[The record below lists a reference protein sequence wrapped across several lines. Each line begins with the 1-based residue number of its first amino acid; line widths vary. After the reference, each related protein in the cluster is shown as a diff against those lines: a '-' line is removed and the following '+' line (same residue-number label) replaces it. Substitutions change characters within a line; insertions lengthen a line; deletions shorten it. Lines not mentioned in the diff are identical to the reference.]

1 MKLTEDSQV
10 ILLLCS
16 QLGLT
21 SGIESNA
28 LTLREWNPLARKIAA
43 SELKRPG
50 ALLGLSAQLIAQQLD
65 VSSEE
70 ADRYAAL
77 LVRGGTLALEL
88 ERLESL
94 GVWVLTRADDAYPAR
109 YRQRLKDTA
118 PTVLFGAGT
127 LDLLG
132 QPGLAVVGS
141 RNLDEPRKEFAE
153 FIGTACAQA
162 GLILYSGGARGT
174 DAIAMGTVLEARGQ
188 AVGVLADSLEKAI
201 RAPDVRSA
209 IARTD
214 LALLTPYSPNAGFSV
229 GGAMGRNK
237 LIYALADYA
246 LIIASD
252 VEKGGTWA
260 GATEALKARWTPV
273 FALSSEDGPEG
284 NRRLIKMG
292 AQPFP
297 QTFHDAS
304 MLQSWLEEHT
314 ALPPSEA
321 PSVTQPRLL

>member
-16 QLGLT
+16 QLGLA
-21 SGIESNA
+21 SGGELTP

-43 SELKRPG
+43 SDLRRPG
-50 ALLGLSAQLIAQQLD
+50 ELLGLTAQTLTQQLA
-65 VSSEE
+65 VSVEE
-70 ADRYAAL
+70 ADRYVAL
-77 LVRGGTLALEL
+77 LARGGTLALEL

-94 GVWVLTRADDAYPAR
+94 GISVLTRADALYPAR
-109 YRQRLKDTA
+109 YRQRLRDAA
-118 PTVLFGAGT
+118 PAVLFGAGS

-141 RNLDEPRKEFAE
+141 RKLDEAHKEFAE
-153 FIGTACAQA
+153 FIGAACARA
-162 GLILYSGGARGT
+162 GLIVYSGGARGT
-174 DAIAMGTVLEARGQ
+174 DAIAMGTALEARGQ

-201 RAPDVRSA
+201 RTSDVRSA

-214 LALLTPYSPNAGFSV
+214 LALLTPYNPNAGFSV
-229 GGAMGRNK
+229 GAAMGRNK

-260 GATEALKARWTPV
+260 GATEALKSGWVPV
-273 FALSSEDGPEG
+273 FALDSEDASEG
-284 NRRLIKMG
+284 NRRLIKLG
-292 AQPFP
+292 ARPFP
-297 QTFHDAS
+297 QSFTDAAE
-304 MLQSWLEEHT
+304 LQTWLNDH
-314 ALPPSEA
+314 AGPSPSE
-321 PSVTQPRLL
+321 PPTITRPRLL

>member
-16 QLGLT
+16 QLGLA
-21 SGIESNA
+21 SGGELTA
-28 LTLREWNPLARKIAA
+28 LTLREWNPLARKLAA
-43 SELKRPG
+43 SDLKRPG
-50 ALLGLSAQLIAQQLD
+50 ALLGLTAQTLAQQLA
-65 VSSEE
+65 VSMEE

-77 LVRGGTLALEL
+77 LARGGTLAFEL

-94 GVWVLTRADDAYPAR
+94 GIWVLTRADAAYPAR
-109 YRQRLKDTA
+109 YRQRLKDAA
-118 PTVLFGAGT
+118 PAVLFGAGS

-141 RNLDEPRKEFAE
+141 RNLDEARKEFAE
-153 FIGTACAQA
+153 FIGAACARA
-162 GLILYSGGARGT
+162 GLIVYSGGARGA
-174 DAIAMGTVLEARGQ
+174 DAIAMGTALEARGQ

-201 RAPDVRSA
+201 RTSDVRSA

-229 GGAMGRNK
+229 GAAMGRNK

-260 GATEALKARWTPV
+260 GATEALKGGWVPV
-273 FALSSEDGPEG
+273 FALDSEDAPEG
-284 NRRLIKMG
+284 NRRLIKLG
-292 AQPFP
+292 ALPFP
-297 QTFHDAS
+297 QSFTDAAE
-304 MLQSWLEEHT
+304 LHTWLAEH
-314 ALPPSEA
+314 AGSPPPE
-321 PSVTQPRLL
+321 PPTVMQPRLL